1 MSEAE
6 VLELINQ
13 HGSNAYSGFAVFLT
27 LLFGYMT
34 VAYIVGARLSRLQT
48 TLITVLYIVTQLLLT
63 LSLLAETHAT
73 ATLVA
78 NYPDYTYSPLQTFPF
93 TLPSAFI
100 DCAAIILSLIFMFD
114 IRRSAHN
121 DNQQTSS

>member
-13 HGSNAYSGFAVFLT
+13 HTSNAFSGFAVFLT

-34 VAYIVGARLSRLQT
+34 VAYVVGARLSKFQV
-48 TLITVLYIVTQLLLT
+48 TLITLLYSCTEILMT
-63 LSLLAETHAT
+63 LSLLMETHASEV
-73 ATLVA
+73 LIKK
-78 NYPDYTYSPLQTFPF
+78 YPDFTYSSLQTIPF

-100 DCAAIILSLIFMFD
+100 ESAAIIISLMFMFD
-114 IRRSAHN
+114 IRSKAHSEK
-121 DNQQTSS
+121 NQ